1 MELRD
6 KVMRKAN
13 LTSCLLAFCLASLA
27 MPLIAQQAPA
37 TPDAVRKELNQPA
50 PAKPAA
56 GANPAPANQAPSAGA
71 AAPKQAQP
79 PKPAPPSTSAIKPAA
94 TAPKSASGSVPNS
107 PAGSAAS
114 NATAKPA
121 DNSAAKPGSGV
132 TPVSKAAPGTASS
145 TIKPA
150 AAPSSPAGP
159 ATINSIAKP
168 ADNSAAKTASGV
180 TPGSKAAPATASN
193 TAKSAAH
200 PGSKISSSAAASST
214 AKSLKLKSATAA
226 KSNVPRSA
234 ATPTL
239 KTVAVRESIV
249 RRDPFSPLLGN
260 QGGGGGPSPNLPPGK
275 PGLLISSLRIDG
287 VVSAPSGMIAIVSNA
302 QDRVYFLREGDRL
315 YDGQVEHI
323 TMDGISFHQTG
334 KDPFGNAV
342 EREVAKRLNS
352 TPGEQR

>member
-1 MELRD
+1 MDHRD

-13 LTSCLLAFCLASLA
+13 LTGCLIAFCLASLA
-27 MPLIAQQAPA
+27 MPLIAQQVPV

-50 PAKPAA
+50 PAKSAA
-56 GANPAPANQAPSAGA
+56 GANPAPANQAPSARA
-71 AAPKQAQP
+71 AAPKQAQS
-79 PKPAPPSTSAIKPAA
+79 PKPAPPSTSAIKPAP

-107 PAGSAAS
+107 PAGSATS
-114 NATAKPA
+114 NATAKPTG
-121 DNSAAKPGSGV
+121 NSAAKPGSGA

-145 TIKPA
+145 TTKPA

-159 ATINSIAKP
+159 ATVNSTAKP
-168 ADNSAAKTASGV
+168 ADNSAAKTD
-180 TPGSKAAPATASN
+180 
-193 TAKSAAH
+193 
-200 PGSKISSSAAASST
+200 
-214 AKSLKLKSATAA
+214 
-226 KSNVPRSA
+226 VPRSA
-234 ATPTL
+234 ATPSI

-249 RRDPFSPLLGN
+249 RRDPFAPLLGN
-260 QGGGGGPSPNLPPGK
+260 QSGGGGGPSPNLPPGK

>member
-13 LTSCLLAFCLASLA
+13 LTGCLIAFCLASLA
-27 MPLIAQQAPA
+27 MPLIAQQVPV

-50 PAKPAA
+50 PAKSAA
-56 GANPAPANQAPSAGA
+56 GANPAPANQAPSARA
-71 AAPKQAQP
+71 AAPKQAQS
-79 PKPAPPSTSAIKPAA
+79 PKPAPPSTSAIKPAPA
-94 TAPKSASGSVPNS
+94 APKSASGSVPNS
-107 PAGSAAS
+107 PAGSATS
-114 NATAKPA
+114 NATAKPTG
-121 DNSAAKPGSGV
+121 NSAAKPGSGA

-145 TIKPA
+145 TTKPA

-159 ATINSIAKP
+159 ATVNSTAKP

-180 TPGSKAAPATASN
+180 TPGSKAAPATTSN
-193 TAKSAAH
+193 TAKSAAA
-200 PGSKISSSAAASST
+200 PSI
-214 AKSLKLKSATAA
+214 
-226 KSNVPRSA
+226 
-234 ATPTL
+234 

-249 RRDPFSPLLGN
+249 RRDPFAPLLGN
-260 QGGGGGPSPNLPPGK
+260 QSGGGGGPSPNLPPGK